1 MTKLGARRS
10 EINGTRRRF
19 SAFYSN
25 GLAPMSD
32 AVTSAKSS
40 SSMMTPFFA
49 NLSCDPFTLPED
61 PCVLGTYVQYAVNV
75 SRPVHIYKTLAFV
88 KEHNI
93 RFVVRNTGHE

>member
-1 MTKLGARRS
+1 
-10 EINGTRRRF
+10 
-19 SAFYSN
+19 
-25 GLAPMSD
+25 
-32 AVTSAKSS
+32 
-40 SSMMTPFFA
+40 MMTPFFA